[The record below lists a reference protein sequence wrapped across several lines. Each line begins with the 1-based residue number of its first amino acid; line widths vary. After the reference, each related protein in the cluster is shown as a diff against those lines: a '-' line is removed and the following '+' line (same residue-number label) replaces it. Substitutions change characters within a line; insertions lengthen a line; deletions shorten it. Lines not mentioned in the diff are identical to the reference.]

1 MKARDRYSQLTRGRT
16 QFLHTAVECSRLT
29 LPYLIQ
35 EDLSSRPEHQKL
47 HTPWQSVGA
56 KSTVNLAAKLMLA
69 LLPPQTSF
77 FKLQIRDDKIGTEI
91 DPAVKSELD
100 LSFAKMERMVMD
112 YINASSDRVVVHQA
126 LKHLIVSGNALIF
139 MGKDG
144 LKNYP
149 LNRYVVNRDGNG
161 NICEVVTKELISRRI
176 LSQDLPE
183 LLLPSSP
190 NSPGDDGYKTGS
202 DDQDVEVY
210 TYVRKDESSGRWTWH
225 QEAFDKVIPGSRS
238 TAPKNASPWLVLRFN
253 TVDGEDYG
261 RGRVEEFLGDIRS
274 LEGLSQA
281 IVEGSAAASKVVFL
295 VSPSSTTK
303 PKTIADAGNGAI
315 VQGRPDDV
323 GVIQVGKTADF
334 RTAAE
339 QMQQLE
345 RRINEAFLVLQV
357 RQSERTT
364 AEEVRLTQMEL
375 EQQLGGLFSLLTVE
389 FLVPYL
395 NRTLHILQ
403 RTQQLPKIPKDLVR
417 PEIVAG
423 VNALGRGQDQQSL
436 VQFISTI
443 AQTMGPEVIG
453 KFLDPGEYIKR
464 LAAASGIEVLNLV
477 KSPETMEA
485 EKQQQMQQMQQ
496 QMLLQQAG
504 QLAGSPMADPSKNPS
519 LGRSLNDGYDQLTG
533 NANEAK
539 PPPEGTGQEAP
550 TQITE
555 GLET

>member
-1 MKARDRYSQLTRGRT
+1 MKARDRYTQLTRGRA
-16 QFLHTAVECSRLT
+16 QFLDTAVECSRLT

-35 EDLSSRPEHQKL
+35 EDLSSRPTHQKL

-77 FKLQIRDDKIGTEI
+77 FKLQIRDDKLGEEFSPEI
-91 DPAVKSELD
+91 KSELD

-149 LNRYVVNRDGNG
+149 LNRFVVNRDGNG
-161 NICEVVTKELISRRI
+161 HICEIVTKELISRRI
-176 LSQDLPE
+176 LGEDLPVP
-183 LLLPSSP
+183 LPNP
-190 NSPGDDGYKTGS
+190 PGDDGKTGS

-210 TYVRKDESSGRWTWH
+210 TYVRYDKNGRWVWH
-225 QEAFDKVIPGSRS
+225 QEAFDNILPGSRS

-281 IVEGSAAASKVVFL
+281 LVEGSAAAAKVVFL

-334 RTAAE
+334 RTASE
-339 QMQQLE
+339 QMQNLE
-345 RRINEAFLVLQV
+345 RRISDAFLVLQV

-389 FLVPYL
+389 FLIPYL

-403 RTQQLPKIPKDLVR
+403 RNKEIPKIPKDIVH
-417 PEIVAG
+417 PTIVAG
-423 VNALGRGQDQQSL
+423 VNAIGRGQDQESL
-436 VQFISTI
+436 VQF
-443 AQTMGPEVIG
+443 AQTLAQTLGPEIMA
-453 KFLDPGEYIKR
+453 KYLDPGEYVKR
-464 LAAASGIEVLNLV
+464 LAAAQGIDVLNLV
-477 KSPETMEA
+477 KTAETMSQETQQQQQQA
-485 EKQQQMQQMQQ
+485 QQQMIMK
-496 QMLLQQAG
+496 QAG
-504 QLAGSPMADPSKNPS
+504 QFANSPMMDPSKNEAAGE
-519 LGRSLNDGYDQLTG
+519 LIKEQKDQLT
-533 NANEAK
+533 N
-539 PPPEGTGQEAP
+539 GQN
-550 TQITE
+550 Q
-555 GLET
+555 G